1 MKMSTCHWHP
11 RATNAINHQLSPKFQ
26 RQSLSKPP
34 QQPLQQLNKVSIFFQ
49 RSVLLINRLYL
60 VRRKPAPDDKEDD
73 VINVDVSSHRTTS
86 NNAHQNVSS
95 TGSSEHEGDGGEDA
109 EDELS
114 EGDKDL
120 SGLNGASLQKKISS
134 EVKSPVF
141 LFVCIIEAKY
151 IVI

>member
-1 MKMSTCHWHP
+1 
-11 RATNAINHQLSPKFQ
+11 
-26 RQSLSKPP
+26 
-34 QQPLQQLNKVSIFFQ
+34 
-49 RSVLLINRLYL
+49 VLLINRLYL
-60 VRRKPAPDDKEDD
+60 VRRKPSLDDKEDD

-95 TGSSEHEGDGGEDA
+95 SSELEGDGGEDA

-134 EVKSPVF
+134 EVKSLVF
-141 LFVCIIEAKY
+141 LFICIIEAKY